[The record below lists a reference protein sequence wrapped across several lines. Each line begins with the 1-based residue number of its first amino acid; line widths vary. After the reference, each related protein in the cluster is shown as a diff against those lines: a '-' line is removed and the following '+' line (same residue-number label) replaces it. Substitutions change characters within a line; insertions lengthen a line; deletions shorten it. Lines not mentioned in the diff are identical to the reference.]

1 MSQVYEVVGVNVVAA
16 VFVVVVVVV
25 VVPHLDRDKL
35 NYVKHF
41 KSIFFRVIQI

>member
-16 VFVVVVVVV
+16 VVVVVVVVV

-35 NYVKHF
+35 N
-41 KSIFFRVIQI
+41 